1 MPFFKFTNQLVLN
14 CLVLFSLIILS
25 SCGSRKDIVF
35 YQNSDNT
42 KEMNSSFES
51 KFKAD
56 DLLRIFIN
64 TTDTEAAQA
73 FNLAVIANLGSQGG
87 VGQINYQT
95 YLVDN
100 NGFIEFPILGKL
112 KVEGLTRTGLI
123 DFLKVQL
130 KPYLKSDP
138 VINITI
144 LNFRIAITGEVARP
158 GSFIINSER
167 VTLPDALA
175 LAGDLTIF
183 GKRTNIIVLRDVNG
197 VKTINRLDL
206 TKTDFINSEFFY
218 LTQNDVIYVEPNKTR
233 INASAIGPNASV
245 IISGLSLLITIVAL
259 LSR

>member
-1 MPFFKFTNQLVLN
+1 
-14 CLVLFSLIILS
+14 
-25 SCGSRKDIVF
+25 
-35 YQNSDNT
+35 
-42 KEMNSSFES
+42 MNSSFES

-64 TTDTEAAQA
+64 TKDTEAAQA
-73 FNLAVIANLGSQGG
+73 FNLAVVSNVLAQGG
-87 VGQINYQT
+87 IGQLNYQS
-95 YLVDN
+95 YIVDN
-100 NGFIEFPILGKL
+100 FGFIEFPVLGKV
-112 KVEGLTRTGLI
+112 KVGGLTRTGLI
-123 DFLKVQL
+123 DLLKLQL
-130 KPYLKSDP
+130 KPYLKADP
-138 VINITI
+138 IINITI
-144 LNFRIAITGEVARP
+144 LNFRIAVTGEVARP

-167 VTLPDALA
+167 ISLPDALA

-183 GKRTNIIVLRDVNG
+183 GKRSNIIVLRDVNG
-197 VKTINRLDL
+197 VKTINKIDL